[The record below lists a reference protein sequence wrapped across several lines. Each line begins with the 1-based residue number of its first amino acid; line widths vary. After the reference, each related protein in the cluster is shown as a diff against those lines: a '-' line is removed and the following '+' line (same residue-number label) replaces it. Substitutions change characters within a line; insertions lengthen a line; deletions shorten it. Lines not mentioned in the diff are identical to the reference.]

1 MADLAR
7 LFHHQWSLP
16 LLVAVW
22 RKKPLALARQTH
34 NDTLASLAEL
44 GLVSRDGAVTAKGAR
59 VAEKSEALLAATEKL
74 GAQRKWALPIL
85 HALGQKP
92 RRFGELKAA
101 LPGATP
107 RALSMALK
115 DLADSGLIVR
125 RVLDGFPPRT
135 EYAVEPKARALPPLL
150 DQIARA

>member
-1 MADLAR
+1 MADLAK

-22 RKKPLALARQTH
+22 RKKPLTIARQTH
-34 NDTLASLAEL
+34 NDTLASLAEQ
-44 GLVSRDGAVTAKGAR
+44 GLVGKDGAVTARGAK
-59 VAEKSEALLAATEKL
+59 VAASCEPLLQAMEKL
-74 GAQRKWALPIL
+74 GSQRKWALPIL
-85 HALGQKP
+85 HALGRKP
-92 RRFGELKAA
+92 HRFGELKSA

-115 DLADSGLIVR
+115 DLAESGLIVR

-135 EYAVEPKARALPPLL
+135 EYAVEAKGRALPPLL
-150 DQIARA
+150 DQLAKS